1 MIPDIIES
9 QLHSQLMKGGCNA
22 KIWLYFMGISTV
34 SSSFYSK
41 LFRLNKIMNSAKRC
55 KRIKVDVKD
64 VVVPVSAHMRFKEK
78 GRI

>member
-1 MIPDIIES
+1 MIPNIIDRQLDS
-9 QLHSQLMKGGCNA
+9 QLINGGCNA

-41 LFRLNKIMNSAKRC
+41 LFRLNKIMNSAKQC

-64 VVVPVSAHMRFKEK
+64 VVVPVSIPVRLKEK
-78 GRI
+78 ERI